1 MGPADFLTHTSVTST
16 QEPFIFAGCIPMK
29 IKLLTILLLS
39 WQSLCPQP
47 LYKVTADYFRQDPF
61 KVSFS
66 QFLNNL
72 MSDPALTE
80 QGIRKKNDS
89 TLFYMQ
95 GIYTAHSPF
104 FFPAVRSKVIIAEQ
118 QEFTDTS
125 QTEVYTHFVYQLI
138 GYAPPGKEGLKD
150 IREEFERLNRRLK
163 KGLSQSDR
171 KELKRGSEDSGA
183 IINYTY
189 RDMIFYPLTI
199 AWASSPGNKE
209 NIIAISVR
217 FFVEDNRAYLPIPA
231 YSP

>member
-1 MGPADFLTHTSVTST
+1 
-16 QEPFIFAGCIPMK
+16 MK
-29 IKLLTILLLS
+29 IKLLSILLLS
-39 WQSLCPQP
+39 WQFLCPQP
-47 LYKVTADYFRQDPF
+47 LYKVTADYFRLDPF

-66 QFLNNL
+66 QFLNSL
-72 MSDPALTE
+72 ISDPALTE
-80 QGIRKKNDS
+80 KDIRKKNDS
-89 TLFYMQ
+89 TLFYLQ
-95 GIYTAHSPF
+95 GIYPAHSPF

-125 QTEVYTHFVYQLI
+125 QTDVYTYFVYQLI

-171 KELKRGSEDSGA
+171 KDLKRGSEDLGA
-183 IINYTY
+183 IVNYTY

-209 NIIAISVR
+209 NIIAVSVR

-231 YSP
+231 DSP